1 MEDLIRHRVVPEKIH
16 TPPME
21 GHWKF
26 LGGGG
31 VLKAKFLEAMYE
43 NKLEFPG
50 GRGCKTKNLLWGEYG
65 YFLELYIL
73 KILFW
78 TENDWDSR

>member
-1 MEDLIRHRVVPEKIH
+1 
-16 TPPME
+16 ME

-43 NKLEFPG
+43 NKREFSG
-50 GRGCKTKNLLWGEYG
+50 RRGRGEKHTKKLPSKEYG
-65 YFLELYIL
+65 YFLELCNVPL
-73 KILFW
+73 VKKMV
-78 TENDWDSR
+78 

>member
-1 MEDLIRHRVVPEKIH
+1 
-16 TPPME
+16 ME

-43 NKLEFPG
+43 NKAEFSG
-50 GRGCKTKNLLWGEYG
+50 GRGGGGVQKKKPSVRGKWIFPETVHYYRSKSQCTSSAS
-65 YFLELYIL
+65 FLEC
-73 KILFW
+73 
-78 TENDWDSR
+78 